1 LCPADPG
8 PIGRRSFLHVTPA
21 PEDQG
26 PSLLGQHGQLLG
38 GAGFANSRLAGKH
51 DQPSPARQGMIQGC
65 GKLGHLPLAA
75 NKHMANVPSGL
86 GFYHAT
92 TTGS

>member
-1 LCPADPG
+1 MCPADPG
-8 PIGRRSFLHVTPA
+8 PVGWRAFFLVAPA
-21 PEDQG
+21 PQHQG

-38 GAGFANSRLAGKH
+38 GAGFADTWLASKHYYAALAGN
-51 DQPSPARQGMIQGC
+51 GIIQGRSQ
-65 GKLGHLPLAA
+65 LGHLPLTA
-75 NKHMANVPSGL
+75 NKHMSNVAGGL